1 MLTDRHALK
10 TLQQVKHQID
20 CQEHPNVPPAYI
32 PLCKFAL
39 TKTNDIERAI
49 VLWFKLHGYKAERVK
64 VQGRKVGSDVVYHN
78 PITGKVQV
86 IDKAKYIPSSGA
98 KGSADISATCR
109 DKTGGVMSLRIE
121 VKNTY
126 TNDRVRPDQLKY
138 KEEHERSGGTYIV
151 VRTFGELM
159 EWTATHV
166 HGVDIS
172 QPKQV

>member
-1 MLTDRHALK
+1 MLTDRQALK
-10 TLQQVKHQID
+10 HLQSIKHAQD
-20 CQEHPNVPPAYI
+20 CKQYPNVPANYI

-64 VQGRKVGSDVVYHN
+64 VQGRKIGSDVVYHN

-109 DKTGGVMSLRIE
+109 DKEGGVMSLRIE

-151 VRTFGELM
+151 VHTFGELM
-159 EWTATHV
+159 EWSMDNV
-166 HGVDIS
+166 YGIDIS

>member
-1 MLTDRHALK
+1 MTDRHALK
-10 TLQQVKHQID
+10 TLQQVKHRID

-49 VLWFKLHGYKAERVK
+49 VLWFALHGYKAERVK

-78 PITGKVQV
+78 QITGKVQV

-109 DKTGGVMSLRIE
+109 DKSGGVMSLRIE
-121 VKNTY
+121 VKNSY
-126 TNDRVRPDQLKY
+126 TNDRVRPDQVKY

-151 VRTFGELM
+151 IHTFGELM
-159 EWTATHV
+159 EWTFDNV
-166 HGVDIS
+166 GGIDKPINN
-172 QPKQV
+172 